1 MGLYEGF
8 SAVGSSVTNI
18 QALSAWAHSV
28 SDAVDAGVPTDDAF
42 GLLKATGV
50 PLSSPLGKWMEQV
63 SETAEATPPS
73 GGVGI
78 FDTLRDAAMIPIGAA
93 LAPALLFA
101 LITTLFAL
109 AADEF

>member
-18 QALSAWAHSV
+18 PALSAWAFSV
-28 SDAVDAGVPTDDAF
+28 SQAVDAGVPTDDAF

-50 PLSSPLGKWMEQV
+50 PLSSPLGKWMEQI

-78 FDTLRDAAMIPIGAA
+78 FDSLRACQRQLSSPFGRWAQELSRAMS
-93 LAPALLFA
+93 
-101 LITTLFAL
+101 
-109 AADEF
+109 